1 MSQVTRFRLKI
12 ANLSL
17 MTVNLLK
24 SCSKKMTASTDLCGG
39 GGTFEQN
46 ANKRSQLAV
55 HWLSASPHADAP
67 SKNKTH
73 LKMRGMSKRVIW
85 LKYATAKASNF
96 SAQVRRIDRIRSS
109 ELIH

>member
-1 MSQVTRFRLKI
+1 M
-12 ANLSL
+12 
-17 MTVNLLK
+17 
-24 SCSKKMTASTDLCGG
+24 
-39 GGTFEQN
+39 
-46 ANKRSQLAV
+46 

>member
-1 MSQVTRFRLKI
+1 M
-12 ANLSL
+12 
-17 MTVNLLK
+17 
-24 SCSKKMTASTDLCGG
+24 
-39 GGTFEQN
+39 
-46 ANKRSQLAV
+46 V

-67 SKNKTH
+67 SKMFKTH